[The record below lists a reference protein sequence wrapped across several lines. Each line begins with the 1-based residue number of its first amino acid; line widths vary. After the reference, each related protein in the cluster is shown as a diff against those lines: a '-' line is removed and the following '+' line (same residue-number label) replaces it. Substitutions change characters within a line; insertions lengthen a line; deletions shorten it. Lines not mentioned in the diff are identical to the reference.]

1 MMVNV
6 QRQSPWIPAFAGMTM
21 VDPVRYGSECRR
33 EPCAFFS
40 PKKNLALSLRK
51 AYI

>member
-1 MMVNV
+1 MEIVFI
-6 QRQSPWIPAFAGMTM
+6 R
-21 VDPVRYGSECRR
+21 SECRR

-51 AYI
+51 ASI